1 MSETSSHQPAPRA
14 KGSSLHPALGTEPT
28 GSAPGSASGRALVG
42 DGQTVISS
50 RPPVPDLPYAG
61 SVPSESA
68 RQWEGEQLGQF
79 VLQKFVGGGG
89 MGIVFR
95 AHDTTLDREVA
106 VKVLSRDQSAD
117 EETLRRFRNEAQS
130 AARLNHDNI
139 ARVFYVGEDRG
150 VHYIVFE
157 FIEGIN
163 IRDLVDREGPLP
175 LNQALSYTYQIALAL
190 DHASQRS
197 VIHRDIKPSN
207 VLVTPDGKAKLVDM
221 GLARL
226 NQMAQASNDLTA
238 SGVTLGTFDYI
249 SPEQARDPRSADVRS
264 DLYSLGCSFYY
275 MLTGRPPFPEGTVL
289 QKLLQ
294 HQGDVPPDPR
304 SVRPELPPQVS
315 RVLTRLLAKN
325 PAERYQQPL
334 ELLEELAH
342 LAQLLGVQLGEAPPP
357 RSALLPARRELP
369 WQRHLPWLV
378 PVVALLL
385 VVLGLEIYGSQTPP
399 PPAPLWSV
407 SSAGSTSPAKL
418 APKPAEIQSP
428 TYARPETAHPL
439 RPDDSA
445 GGTAG
450 AGTTTMPP
458 RTDNPGVSS
467 STRPEGPA
475 GGGRPI
481 PDGAHDVVPT
491 PNPNT
496 LEGMLDLWNRLRE
509 AAQKRQAADSNG
521 DGFNLSGSAVDPPPN
536 LPAQGAGQILTVG
549 DDSLPNNFTSLLAAC
564 SAAKDGDVVELHYN
578 GSRTERP
585 LILSNVKLTIRA
597 GNGYRPTVVFAPE
610 LDKPIAEARM
620 VSVSGGQLLVR
631 NVQWELELPANSP
644 TERSLFEAQHAD
656 LLDFENCTFTVRS
669 QPPYYGGVAIFD
681 VKSPP
686 GAGTMDMS
694 SGTAMGSHVVSIH
707 LENCVARGEATLLRD
722 TDLQAVRLTWT
733 DGLLAIGER
742 MLVTEGASLEPR
754 QETTVEVVLR
764 HVTAMVGGG
773 LVLMTSSDEEPYQVV
788 VDLRVSDS
796 VIATTGSAP
805 LVEQRGPAGI
815 EEFQAR
821 FRWSADSV
829 YFQGFSNFWQ
839 IMNSAGPGGAKQLS
853 FDDWREWW
861 RFSSRNQ
868 FAGPGAVVWSAAP
881 PASRPFH
888 SHQASDHVLSSTSAA
903 VGGAS
908 DGGDAGAPLPYL
920 PTLSP
925 APPQSERTESSRS
938 ETMPPDT
945 RPMAAPMPMPAE
957 PMLMPP
963 EPLRMPEIND

>member
-1 MSETSSHQPAPRA
+1 MSETSSQQPVPRA
-14 KGSSLHPALGTEPT
+14 KGSSLHPAPDADPA
-28 GSAPGSASGRALVG
+28 GSTPASHSGRALVG

-50 RPPVPDLPYAG
+50 RPPVPDLPYTG
-61 SVPSESA
+61 GVPSEAA

-79 VLQKFVGGGG
+79 TLQKFVGGGG

-157 FIEGIN
+157 FIEGVN

-226 NQMAQASNDLTA
+226 NLMAQASNDLTA

-264 DLYSLGCSFYY
+264 DLYSLGCSFYF

-294 HQGDVPPDPR
+294 HQGDAPPDPR
-304 SVRPELPPQVS
+304 SVRPELPPQVA
-315 RVLTRLLAKN
+315 RVLSRLLAKN

-334 ELLEELAH
+334 ELIEDLAH
-342 LAQLLGVQLGEAPPP
+342 VGQMLGLQLGEAPPP
-357 RSALLPARRELP
+357 RSALLPARREFP
-369 WQRHLPWLV
+369 WLRHLPWIV

-385 VVLGLEIYGSQTPP
+385 VVAGLEIYGSRSPL

-407 SSAGSTSPAKL
+407 
-418 APKPAEIQSP
+418 KPSEALSP
-428 TYARPETAHPL
+428 TQRVPTAPIKSGSKTPVRPGTSRPSGADDTPPNSDVL
-439 RPDDSA
+439 TRPDASTAPGASPDNSASASQPAAVGSGSDSPV
-445 GGTAG
+445 AG
-450 AGTTTMPP
+450 ATTLNGLLDIFGQIQKEFEASQQKQNTSSG
-458 RTDNPGVSS
+458 NGV
-467 STRPEGPA
+467 TE
-475 GGGRPI
+475 
-481 PDGAHDVVPT
+481 
-491 PNPNT
+491 
-496 LEGMLDLWNRLRE
+496 
-509 AAQKRQAADSNG
+509 
-521 DGFNLSGSAVDPPPN
+521 SAVDPAPTSPPT
-536 LPAQGAGQILTVG
+536 AQQQILTVG
-549 DDSLPNNFTSLLAAC
+549 DDSLPNNYTSLLAAC

-585 LILSNVKLTIRA
+585 LILSNVRLTIRA

-610 LDKPIAEARM
+610 PDQPFVGAQM
-620 VSVSGGQLLVR
+620 VSVSGGQLIVR
-631 NVQWELELPANSP
+631 NVHWELELPANSP

-656 LLDFENCTFTVRS
+656 LLDFESCTFTVRS
-669 QPPYYGGVAIFD
+669 QPPYYGGVTIFD

-686 GAGTMDMS
+686 GAGTMDMGA
-694 SGTAMGSHVVSIH
+694 GTAMNGHVVNIR
-707 LENCVARGEATLLRD
+707 LEDCVARGEAALLRD
-722 TDLQAVRLTWT
+722 TDLQAVRLTWS
-733 DGLLAIGER
+733 DGLLAIGDR
-742 MLVTEGASLEPR
+742 LLVTEGASLEPR
-754 QETTVEVVLR
+754 QETSVEVVLR

-788 VDLRVSDS
+788 VDVRASDS
-796 VIATTGSAP
+796 IIATTGSAP
-805 LVEQRGPAGI
+805 LVEQRGSAGI

-829 YFQGFSNFWQ
+829 YFQGFNNFWQ
-839 IMNSAGPGGAKQLS
+839 IVNSAGPGGAKQLS
-853 FDDWREWW
+853 FDDWRDWW

-881 PASRPFH
+881 PAARPYH
-888 SHQASDHVLSSTSAA
+888 AHLASDYVLSSTSAA
-903 VGGAS
+903 VNGAS

-920 PTLSP
+920 PTLSV
-925 APPQSERTESSRS
+925 APSRSERTDPSRS
-938 ETMPPDT
+938 ETMPPVT

-957 PMLMPP
+957 PMRVPS
-963 EPLRMPEIND
+963 EPMRMPEVDD